1 MNMRI
6 ILIIQ
11 TLIILASAYYIF
23 TLSQTSKL
31 EGSPN
36 LIATPII
43 KDKIVPKN
51 ETSKISGNMT
61 TDLSASSSKDIKNN
75 SANDYGMEYPI
86 VDNDPQV
93 R

>member
-1 MNMRI
+1 MI
-6 ILIIQ
+6 
-11 TLIILASAYYIF
+11 T
-23 TLSQTSKL
+23 
-31 EGSPN
+31 
-36 LIATPII
+36 TPII

-93 R
+93 RWYDWLIMTMTGLPIIASLK

>member
-11 TLIILASAYYIF
+11 TLIILAGAYYIF

-36 LIATPII
+36 LITTPII
-43 KDKIVPKN
+43 KDKIVPEN
-51 ETSKISGNMT
+51 ETPEINGTIKD
-61 TDLSASSSKDIKNN
+61 DLPTSSSTGVKNN

-86 VDNDPQV
+86 VDKDPQV